1 MDWKEIDPYSL
12 RVSHPPVEAEQTE
25 AASLVPQAAG
35 TLPFPAAPV
44 EAGGNAAPFV
54 QAASSS
60 PGSLFAPLDRQPMPP
75 DRLLPQPD
83 GALSAPDDPRSPAAL
98 DAASADIWQRLSLLV
113 RTPSRADGAW
123 SLLAPLSALPL
134 LITLMMGEWWQT
146 LAWGLSLTAG
156 VKIYRVRQAGEHARD
171 ALNMAPL
178 DLRWVGPL
186 AQALYS
192 PNPRVRGVAQSL
204 LTHLLP
210 HLRAGDAAL
219 LNARQ
224 RDYLNHKLT
233 RNRRRDADLNK
244 AILAAWVN
252 VGDAETISHVER
264 LTGAWAWSAPQQQV
278 RETARQTLPLLER
291 RLQEEYTAR
300 THDAQQTQGLQTG
313 ELYAPPALSAT
324 SQAAIANVDSQL
336 EQLREERRKH
346 SSPGMRLG
354 FLFASWVFIVPYT
367 AAMAWSC
374 FKYGPWQLG
383 YIWAFLCLLATQLH
397 RFSLSSRQTEAARA
411 LSHTDDI
418 RAVGPLS
425 EALDWPDAS
434 IKFTAATG
442 LTRLLPGL
450 NASDGNLL
458 NAKQRASL
466 YSMLRMRNVHSHY
479 SLLEAI
485 LKALQQVGDEAA
497 IPVVERLEKAHA
509 YTSNQKRIKQL
520 AHDTLPLLTAS
531 ARIQG
536 ASAMLLRASSQN
548 DAPSD
553 LLLRGAMANN
563 EDAPQQLLRASA
575 GQNES

>member
-1 MDWKEIDPYSL
+1 MDWKETDPHLL
-12 RVSHPPVEAEQTE
+12 RVSPPAD
-25 AASLVPQAAG
+25 L
-35 TLPFPAAPV
+35 AAPQ
-44 EAGGNAAPFV
+44 GGVPAPFDANAAL
-54 QAASSS
+54 AAQ
-60 PGSLFAPLDRQPMPP
+60 G
-75 DRLLPQPD
+75 
-83 GALSAPDDPRSPAAL
+83 DPRSPAAL

-113 RTPSRADGAW
+113 RTPSRANGAW

-134 LITLMMGEWWQT
+134 LITLMMGEWWQA

-156 VKIYRVRQAGEHARD
+156 VKIYGARQAGEHAQA

-186 AQALYS
+186 AQALHS
-192 PNPRVRGVAQSL
+192 PNSRVRGVAQSL

-210 HLRAGDAAL
+210 HLRAGDAVL
-219 LNARQ
+219 LNAQQ
-224 RDYLNHKLT
+224 RAYLNHKLT

-252 VGDAETISHVER
+252 VGDAEAIAHVER

-278 RETARQTLPLLER
+278 RETARQALPLLER
-291 RLQEEYTAR
+291 RLQEEYNAR
-300 THDAQQTQGLQTG
+300 TEAAQQMQGLQTG

-324 SQAAIANVDSQL
+324 SQAVIANVDSQL
-336 EQLREERRKH
+336 ERLREERRKH

-354 FLFASWVFIVPYT
+354 FLLASWVFIVPYT
-367 AAMAWSC
+367 AYMTWLTFATHGGWKMGVMWLS
-374 FKYGPWQLG
+374 
-383 YIWAFLCLLATQLH
+383 LCLLATQLH
-397 RFSLSSRQTEAARA
+397 RFSLSSKQTEAARA
-411 LSHTDDI
+411 LSETNDL
-418 RAVGPLS
+418 RAVGPLA

-434 IKFTAATG
+434 IQFVAATG
-442 LTRLLPGL
+442 LVRLLPTL

-466 YSMLRMRNVHSHY
+466 YGMLRMRNAHSHY
-479 SLLEAI
+479 GLLEAI

-509 YTSNQKRIKQL
+509 YTNNQKRIKQL
-520 AHDTLPLLTAS
+520 AQDTLPLLTMS
-531 ARIQG
+531 ARNQG

-553 LLLRGAMANN
+553 LLLRGAMANT

-575 GQNES
+575 GQNEA